1 MKIID
6 PSYASLAEKSGLKEG
21 DRLIQIDDVRVEKM
35 AEVDAYLAKS
45 KNKEMSLLF
54 ERNDFQFF
62 VTLKR

>member
-1 MKIID
+1 LSFDNVI
-6 PSYASLAEKSGLKEG
+6 GLSIGTRTDCMTDEIL
-21 DRLIQIDDVRVEKM
+21 DFLVE
-35 AEVDAYLAKS
+35 KS